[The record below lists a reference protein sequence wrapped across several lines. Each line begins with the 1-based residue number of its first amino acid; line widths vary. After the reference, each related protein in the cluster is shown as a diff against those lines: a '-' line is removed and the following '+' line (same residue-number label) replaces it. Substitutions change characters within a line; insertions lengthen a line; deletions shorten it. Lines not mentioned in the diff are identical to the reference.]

1 MPDFELR
8 KMSGGVH
15 APANAVEPRHIIDIE
30 INATTEVEPM
40 PDAEKPVVATTKQ
53 RGPK

>member
-15 APANAVEPRHIIDIE
+15 VPATEVNAPADTSPDDAKEPTATDEVKSANA
-30 INATTEVEPM
+30 
-40 PDAEKPVVATTKQ
+40 TKQ